1 MAERYTYIS
10 YTGIFLL
17 LAWTAVRMSEKGAQA
32 RTMAW
37 LAIAVLTG
45 YWAWTTSKQIAVWRN
60 SETLWTQIVA
70 QYPTEKCFSYRGYH
84 RYLEGKWV
92 EALADFNAAYALN
105 PNNETTVHIRAIC
118 FEKSGKTAEALNA
131 YQEYEQNFPAN
142 VDVLFQ
148 HANLLNSLKRT
159 SEAIPYFEKG
169 LGLNPKNIDGWT
181 NLATAY
187 FAQQQPQ
194 KAEECCTKALEIN
207 PKFLIALNNRG
218 ALRLSMGR
226 WNEAITDFNQSLAIN
241 PDQPQT
247 RQYRDI
253 CYQRTGAK

>member
-45 YWAWTTSKQIAVWRN
+45 YWAWTTKQIAVWRN

-105 PNNETTVHIRAIC
+105 PNNDKLSTFGPFALKNRERLRKRSTLIRNTQQKLPGQRGCVVPARQL
-118 FEKSGKTAEALNA
+118 AE
-131 YQEYEQNFPAN
+131 
-142 VDVLFQ
+142 
-148 HANLLNSLKRT
+148 
-159 SEAIPYFEKG
+159 
-169 LGLNPKNIDGWT
+169 
-181 NLATAY
+181 
-187 FAQQQPQ
+187 QP
-194 KAEECCTKALEIN
+194 
-207 PKFLIALNNRG
+207 
-218 ALRLSMGR
+218 
-226 WNEAITDFNQSLAIN
+226 
-241 PDQPQT
+241 
-247 RQYRDI
+247 
-253 CYQRTGAK
+253 